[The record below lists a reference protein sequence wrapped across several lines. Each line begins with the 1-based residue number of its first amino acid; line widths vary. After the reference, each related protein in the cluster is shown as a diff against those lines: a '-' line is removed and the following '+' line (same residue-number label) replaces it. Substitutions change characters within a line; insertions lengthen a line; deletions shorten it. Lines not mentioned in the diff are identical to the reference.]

1 MDFCYEQS
9 RDCVQNLKFV
19 PLPAPEIIVIGAL
32 GGDNSGYQWGSQTSV
47 SGGAQPA
54 ASPGVRG

>member
-1 MDFCYEQS
+1 MDFCSDRS

-32 GGDNSGYQWGSQTSV
+32 GGDNSGYQWHSQTSV

-54 ASPGVRG
+54 ASPGVRD